1 MRNLLKDL
9 SRKVIFSRKKFY
21 IHYMCVFHHEIEI
34 GFSINR
40 FMDFL
45 RKEKLI
51 FYMTCEMTVIDFK
64 FMGQIQYFL
73 LTVKKNI
80 KICRR

>member
-1 MRNLLKDL
+1 
-9 SRKVIFSRKKFY
+9 
-21 IHYMCVFHHEIEI
+21 MCVFHHEIEI

-45 RKEKLI
+45 RKIKLI

-80 KICRR
+80 KMCRTMNGYRVTFRI